1 MRRSFASRPGARS
14 GGTCACV
21 SFGGSRAPSKT
32 DGTTRWLFTGRTKP
46 LPGEGSEGHPTCSAV
61 DSASVRP
68 SRLWTEV
75 SESTIPHYFSVVL
88 STPPPSSF
96 LRFCAPLHTPKKNI
110 YVCSSHGLFN
120 SNAVAILEESPVD
133 TVFVTNSVPLPEGC
147 KSKKIEQVSRGCW
160 QSR

>member
-1 MRRSFASRPGARS
+1 MQRS
-14 GGTCACV
+14 GLG
-21 SFGGSRAPSKT
+21 
-32 DGTTRWLFTGRTKP
+32 L
-46 LPGEGSEGHPTCSAV
+46 
-61 DSASVRP
+61 SASIETLDRSIRVYNTALFFGSAQHP
-68 SRLWTEV
+68 SPLFF
-75 SESTIPHYFSVVL
+75 P
-88 STPPPSSF
+88 
-96 LRFCAPLHTPKKNI
+96 FCAPLHTPKKNI